1 MRARRVSLHQI
12 SDMEDVKTQ
21 IITTASRLFLQYGLR
36 SVTIDDVCNEVHIS
50 KKTFY
55 NYFRQKED
63 LIDTVLF
70 QFLDLAND
78 KKNKNKSI
86 FDDSSLNTI
95 DKIVLAFKHWK
106 QDSSIQHSM
115 TLMYDLVKYY
125 PKISTKITE
134 RQEQKS
140 KESFKKWIQQG
151 VEEGL
156 IRSDV
161 SIDLLTTYM
170 YFQFSKALSELIG
183 KLEVSLSSTM
193 EFLQDSNIRVL
204 VSEKGYRYYQEKY
217 KKEYPQLNTTSSGGA
232 SLPTGGAFYWS
243 EPPLSE
249 EE

>member
-1 MRARRVSLHQI
+1 
-12 SDMEDVKTQ
+12 MEDVKTQ
-21 IITTASRLFLQYGLR
+21 ILTTASRLFLQYGLR

-70 QFLDLAND
+70 QLHDLAND
-78 KKNKNKSI
+78 KKNKKKSI
-86 FDDSSLNTI
+86 FEDSSLNAI

-115 TLMYDLVKYY
+115 TLMYDLMKYY
-125 PKISTKITE
+125 PKINAKIAE
-134 RQEQKS
+134 RQEQKA
-140 KESFKKWIQQG
+140 KEGFKKWIQQG

-183 KLEVSLSSTM
+183 KLEVGLSSTM
-193 EFLQDSNIRVL
+193 EFLLDSNIRVL
-204 VSEKGYRYYQEKY
+204 VNEKGYRYYQEKY
-217 KKEYPQLNTTSSGGA
+217 KNEYPQLNTPSSEGA
-232 SLPTGGAFYWS
+232 TLSSGGAFYWS
-243 EPPLSE
+243 EPPLPE

>member
-1 MRARRVSLHQI
+1 
-12 SDMEDVKTQ
+12 MEDVKTQ
-21 IITTASRLFLQYGLR
+21 ILTTASRLFLQYGLR

-70 QFLDLAND
+70 QLLDLAND
-78 KKNKNKSI
+78 KKNRKKSI
-86 FDDSSLNTI
+86 FDDSSLNAI

-106 QDSSIQHSM
+106 QDSSMQHSM
-115 TLMYDLVKYY
+115 TLMYDLMKYY
-125 PKISTKITE
+125 PKINTKISE
-134 RQEQKS
+134 HQECRA
-140 KESFKKWIQQG
+140 KEGFKKWIQQG
-151 VEEGL
+151 VEEGF

-183 KLEVSLSSTM
+183 KLEVGLSSTM
-193 EFLQDSNIRVL
+193 EFLLDSNIRVL

-217 KKEYPQLNTTSSGGA
+217 KKDYPQLNATANDAGAIISSGG
-232 SLPTGGAFYWS
+232 SSFYWS

>member
-1 MRARRVSLHQI
+1 
-12 SDMEDVKTQ
+12 MEDVKAQ
-21 IITTASRLFLQYGLR
+21 ILTTASRLFLQYGLR

-78 KKNKNKSI
+78 RKNRNKSI
-86 FDDSSLNTI
+86 FDDLSLNAI

-106 QDSSIQHSM
+106 QDSSIQHSL

-125 PKISTKITE
+125 PKINTKIAE
-134 RQEQKS
+134 HQEQKA

-170 YFQFSKALSELIG
+170 YFQFSKAFSELIG
-183 KLEVSLSSTM
+183 KLEVGVSPTI
-193 EFLQDSNIRVL
+193 EFLLDSNIRVL

-217 KKEYPQLNTTSSGGA
+217 KKEYPQLNATSSEA
-232 SLPTGGAFYWS
+232 NATLPSSGAFYWS
-243 EPPLSE
+243 EPPLPE
-249 EE
+249 KE